1 MNTFLLLLIQ
11 TTVAAATNYDCT
23 QTTGSFELTT
33 SCVTTV
39 PIKVQ
44 NSLTITG
51 LENTLPLRSI
61 SGASDHQIFVVETK
75 DILTLSH
82 VELTFGKSNSGGGAV
97 SVLFNGVFNAQ
108 FLVFS
113 FNTGATSGG
122 AVEVGT
128 SATTT
133 IMGSVF
139 KGNQAKQGN
148 DVYISTNLGQV
159 FLVNNEYSN
168 GLATTTTTTTT
179 ATAQNDVDGFDSVIQ
194 QCAREV
200 TSTSSVCKKV
210 NDKFLDNAACI
221 SLTPLSKGIQCTPND
236 TPVVHAIGSDCQGD
250 HASLS
255 TPHAA
260 KGCDAKGGN
269 TLLFTGTGFGLQKG
283 TVQIIVTVG
292 ATPSTCSVVTW
303 TNSAIECTLPA
314 IVGVHKQIVVTNVVS
329 GKTNINGVQTLGREL
344 YGAAMD
350 SVSCDPPSIASYTTG
365 EGGSHLNTVGGQSIT
380 LIGRHFGTDPSTT
393 RSLLMGENTWRNT
406 SSELEY
412 VKYF

>member
-33 SCVTTV
+33 SCITTV

-51 LENTLPLRSI
+51 LENTLLPLRSI

-82 VELTFGKSNSGGGAV
+82 VELTLGKSNSGGGAV

-148 DVYISTNLGQV
+148 DVYISTDLGQV

-168 GLATTTTTTTT
+168 GLATTTTTT

-236 TPVVHAIGSDCQGD
+236 TPVVHAVGSDCQGD

-283 TVQIIVTVG
+283 TVQIRVTVG
-292 ATPSTCSVVTW
+292 ATPSTCSVVDW
-303 TNSAIECTLPA
+303 TNSAIKCTLPA